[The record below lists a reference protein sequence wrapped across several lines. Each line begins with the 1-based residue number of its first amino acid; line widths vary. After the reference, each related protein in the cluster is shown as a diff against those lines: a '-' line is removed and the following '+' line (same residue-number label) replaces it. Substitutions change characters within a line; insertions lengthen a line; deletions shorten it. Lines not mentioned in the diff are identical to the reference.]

1 MKNRK
6 RYLLPIF
13 FGIGMTAFLMF
24 FNIRKIAVYAQETL
38 NSAVR
43 QTPQSNTNETE
54 SPKLI
59 AKTASVSS
67 RAFTKSAVE
76 NSKNKYNLKWIFGGK
91 TQTGW
96 QIYIPLIQ
104 KEIETQNAPETTEF
118 AVKLGEWQTKNNLSP
133 SGILDQETLETLTK
147 LWQSRRLNS
156 SLYPSDEQLFSAP
169 IADFYDPTR
178 SVELL
183 KLERET
189 YSAYKR
195 MLAAA
200 IADKTLNLKTTNRGE
215 LAPEEK
221 FLRIVSA
228 FRSREYQE
236 KLRLASPNSG
246 SAGLAKNSPHFTGRA
261 LDIYVGGEPVTTKDW
276 NREVQVKTPVYQWLV
291 KNAHRFG
298 FYPYFY
304 EPWHW
309 EYVGVTKVK
318 D

>member
-1 MKNRK
+1 MSV
-6 RYLLPIF
+6 
-13 FGIGMTAFLMF
+13 FGFT
-24 FNIRKIAVYAQETL
+24 FNLERISVYAQETL
-38 NSAVR
+38 NSPIREKV
-43 QTPQSNTNETE
+43 SNTKNEPSNPLVT
-54 SPKLI
+54 
-59 AKTASVSS
+59 KTASVSS
-67 RAFTKSAVE
+67 RVFAKSALE
-76 NSKNKYNLKWIFGGK
+76 NNKFRHNLTWIFGGK

-96 QIYIPLIQ
+96 NLYVSLIQ
-104 KEIETQNAPETTEF
+104 SEIKTQSAPETVEF
-118 AVKLGEWQTKNNLSP
+118 AAKLAEWQTENNLSP
-133 SGILDQETLETLTK
+133 NGVLDKETFEKLTK

-156 SLYPSDEQLFSAP
+156 SAYPSDEQLFSAP

-200 IADKTLNLKTTNRGE
+200 IADKTLNLKVTKSGE

-236 KLRLASPNSG
+236 KLRLSSPNSG
-246 SAGLAKNSPHFTGRA
+246 SAGLAKHSPHFTGRA
-261 LDIYVGGEPVTTKDW
+261 LDIYVGGEPVTTKDV
-276 NREVQVKTPVYQWLV
+276 NRAVQVETPVYKWLV

-309 EYVGVTKVK
+309 EYVGK
-318 D
+318 